1 MGSLEL
7 QHVFPYRD
15 NSNLHRLTYQ
25 RTGLGSV
32 IFYISPMR
40 GSDVLFAV
48 LFESRLYYEQE
59 FYDLLETEPDFEEVL
74 KEAWKWLKN

>member
-1 MGSLEL
+1 MII
-7 QHVFPYRD
+7 F
-15 NSNLHRLTYQ
+15 TYQ

-59 FYDLLETEPDFEEVL
+59 LYDLLETEPDFEEVL